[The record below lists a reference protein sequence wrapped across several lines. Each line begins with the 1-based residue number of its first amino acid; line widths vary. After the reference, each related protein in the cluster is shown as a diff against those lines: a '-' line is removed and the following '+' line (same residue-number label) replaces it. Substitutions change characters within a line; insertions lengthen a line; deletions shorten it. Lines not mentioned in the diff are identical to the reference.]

1 MRWWVHAA
9 LLLAPLYSVEVVV
22 PEEKRRRRELGPAD
36 AGSPSRLARLAA
48 RACVRPADRSWAVL
62 RSRGVRSAAPR
73 DSAPSGGLCRGEGQR
88 SAGTPNAWNAR
99 ACAPLC
105 ARQIA
110 ADPPTAAGRADTGA
124 PPSILLGSVRVS
136 GGRSGSQAAAGHA
149 R

>member
-1 MRWWVHAA
+1 GCTPPGSWRRR
-9 LLLAPLYSVEVVV
+9 SVEVVV
-22 PEEKRRRRELGPAD
+22 PEKKQRRRELGPAD
-36 AGSPSRLARLAA
+36 AGSPPSRLARLAA

-62 RSRGVRSAAPR
+62 RSRGIRSAAPR
-73 DSAPSGGLCRGEGQR
+73 DSAPSGGLRRGEGQR

-99 ACAPLC
+99 ACPSVC